1 MRVAGALLV
10 ASVWLASC
18 TPEVTLGADLRH
30 ANGRVQFQTDP
41 GSIQVYGSDID
52 LPYDVLGDVE
62 VIVRQRSA
70 FGETPTTE
78 DAIRG
83 LKEQAGRLGAHAVVM
98 VAFGHPGVSMWSYH
112 ELRGHGRA
120 IRFR

>member
-1 MRVAGALLV
+1 MRVAGTLLV
-10 ASVWLASC
+10 VSLGLASC
-18 TPEVTLGADLRH
+18 APEVTLGADLQH
-30 ANGRVQFQTDP
+30 ANGRVGNQTSP
-41 GSIQVYGSDID
+41 ASVAVYSGDVPV
-52 LPYDVLGDVE
+52 PYDVLGDVQ

-70 FGETPTTE
+70 FGEVPTTE
-78 DAIRG
+78 HAIQA

-98 VAFGHPGVSMWSYH
+98 VAFGRPGMSMWSYH